1 MVIIAQR
8 VTDAERLERIKR
20 VFPDEKEAQDI
31 LAYDKAVEAG
41 EKTESQSETAPVAD
55 NSVLVLRLT
64 GSLSER
70 ANDDVLASM
79 FGDRI
84 PKLGLATMTEAI
96 RQAKESDKVKGI
108 YIEAGAFAPDSYASL
123 AAIRRELEEFRKAGK
138 WIVAYGDSY
147 TQGAYYLASVADKV
161 YLNPQG
167 QVDWHGLGSEPVF
180 VKDLLAKLNVRM
192 QVAKVGTYKSATEMF
207 TGEKMSDADRQQT
220 TAYLTGIWQNV
231 VSAVGKSRSLT
242 AQQLNAYADSLVSLA
257 APQDY
262 VRMRMVDGLLYT
274 DQVRQA
280 VKKKMGLS
288 PDDEI
293 PQVSMSD
300 LLAAGPEDKKGDEIA
315 IYYAVGD
322 IVDGVVAMPSRESV
336 IDAQKVCADLQ
347 DLAKDK
353 EVKAVVLRVNSPGGS
368 AYASE
373 QIWHQ
378 VMELKKVKPV
388 VVSMGSY
395 AASGGYYISC
405 PANWI
410 VAEPNTLT
418 GSIGIF
424 GMFPDVSGL
433 LREKLG
439 LKFDEVKTNK
449 YALFGTRSR
458 PFTADEL
465 SHLESYIDRG
475 YKLFR
480 QRVADGRRLKVDQVD
495 QVAQGHVWLG
505 QDALRVGL
513 VDQLGGVEVAL
524 RKAAQ
529 LAKLTQWHS
538 TAYPVLPDY
547 LSQLLDLPGAA
558 RGNYL
563 DEQVR
568 QSLGAYYEPFALIR
582 DLQAQNPLQARLPFE
597 PNIH

>member
-1 MVIIAQR
+1 MKDFFKNVLATAFGVLLVGFITGFFMVVSLVGMA
-8 VTDAERLERIKR
+8 L
-20 VFPDEKEAQDI
+20 
-31 LAYDKAVEAG
+31 
-41 EKTESQSETAPVAD
+41 SQSETAPVAD

-70 ANDDVLASM
+70 ANDDMLASM

-353 EVKAVVLRVNSPGGS
+353 DVKAVVLRVNSPGGS

-480 QRVADGRRLKVDQVD
+480 QRVADGRRLKVDQVE

-505 QDALRVGL
+505 QDALRIGL

-538 TAYPVLPDY
+538 SAYPVLPDY

-563 DEQVR
+563 DEQMR

-582 DLQAQNPLQARLPFE
+582 DLQAQNPVQARLPFE

>member
-1 MVIIAQR
+1 MKDFFKNVLATAVGVLLVGFITGFFMVVSLVGMA
-8 VTDAERLERIKR
+8 L
-20 VFPDEKEAQDI
+20 
-31 LAYDKAVEAG
+31 
-41 EKTESQSETAPVAD
+41 SQSETAPVAD

-70 ANDDVLASM
+70 ANDDVLASL

-353 EVKAVVLRVNSPGGS
+353 DVKAVVLRVNSPGGS

-480 QRVADGRRLKVDQVD
+480 QRVADGRRLKVDQVE

-563 DEQVR
+563 DEQMQ

>member
-1 MVIIAQR
+1 MKDFFKNVLATAVGVLLVGFITGFFMVVSLVGMA
-8 VTDAERLERIKR
+8 L
-20 VFPDEKEAQDI
+20 
-31 LAYDKAVEAG
+31 
-41 EKTESQSETAPVAD
+41 SQSETAPVAD

-70 ANDDVLASM
+70 ANDDVLASL

-138 WIVAYGDSY
+138 WIIAYGDSY

-242 AQQLNAYADSLVSLA
+242 AQQLNGYADSLVSLA

-274 DQVRQA
+274 DQVRQT
-280 VKKKMGLS
+280 VKKKLGLS

-347 DLAKDK
+347 DLAKNKD
-353 EVKAVVLRVNSPGGS
+353 VKAVVLRVNSPGGS

-458 PFTADEL
+458 PFTADEI

-480 QRVADGRRLKVDQVD
+480 QRVADGRRFKVDQVE

-505 QDALRVGL
+505 QDALRIGL
-513 VDQLGGVEVAL
+513 VDQLGGVDVAL

-538 TAYPVLPDY
+538 TAYPALPDY
-547 LSQLLDLPGAA
+547 LSQLLELPGAA

-563 DEQVR
+563 DEQMR

-582 DLQAQNPLQARLPFE
+582 DLQAQNPIQARLPFE

>member
-1 MVIIAQR
+1 MKDFLKNVLATAVGVLLVGFITGFFMVVSLVGMA
-8 VTDAERLERIKR
+8 L
-20 VFPDEKEAQDI
+20 
-31 LAYDKAVEAG
+31 
-41 EKTESQSETAPVAD
+41 SQSETAPVAD

-70 ANDDVLASM
+70 ANDDVLASL

-123 AAIRRELEEFRKAGK
+123 AAIRRELEEFRKTGK
-138 WIVAYGDSY
+138 WIIAYGDSY

-280 VKKKMGLS
+280 VKKKLGLS

-315 IYYAVGD
+315 VYYAVGD

-353 EVKAVVLRVNSPGGS
+353 DVKAVVLRVNSPGGS

-480 QRVADGRRLKVDQVD
+480 QRVADGRRLKVDQVE

-505 QDALRVGL
+505 QDALKIGL

-538 TAYPVLPDY
+538 SAYPVLPDY

-563 DEQVR
+563 DEQMR

>member
-1 MVIIAQR
+1 MKDFFKNVLATAVGVLLVGFITGFFMVVSLVGMA
-8 VTDAERLERIKR
+8 L
-20 VFPDEKEAQDI
+20 
-31 LAYDKAVEAG
+31 
-41 EKTESQSETAPVAD
+41 SQSETAPVAD

-70 ANDDVLASM
+70 ANDDMLASL

-147 TQGAYYLASVADKV
+147 TQGAYYLASVADKI

-257 APQDY
+257 APQNY

-280 VKKKMGLS
+280 VKKSLGLS

-353 EVKAVVLRVNSPGGS
+353 DVKAVVLRVNSPGGS

-480 QRVADGRRLKVDQVD
+480 QRVADGRRLKVDQVE

-563 DEQVR
+563 DEQMR

>member
-1 MVIIAQR
+1 MKDFFKNVLATAVGVLLVGFITGFFMVVSLVGMA
-8 VTDAERLERIKR
+8 L
-20 VFPDEKEAQDI
+20 
-31 LAYDKAVEAG
+31 
-41 EKTESQSETAPVAD
+41 SQSETAPVAD

-70 ANDDVLASM
+70 ANDDVLASL

-138 WIVAYGDSY
+138 WIIAYGDSY
-147 TQGAYYLASVADKV
+147 TQGAYYLASVADEV

-280 VKKKMGLS
+280 VKKKLGLS

-353 EVKAVVLRVNSPGGS
+353 DVKAVVLRVNSPGGS

-480 QRVADGRRLKVDQVD
+480 QRVADGRRLKVDQVE

-505 QDALRVGL
+505 QDALRIGL

-538 TAYPVLPDY
+538 SAYPVLPDY

-563 DEQVR
+563 DEQMR

>member
-1 MVIIAQR
+1 MKDFFKNVLATAVGVLLVGFITGFFMVVSLVGMA
-8 VTDAERLERIKR
+8 L
-20 VFPDEKEAQDI
+20 
-31 LAYDKAVEAG
+31 
-41 EKTESQSETAPVAD
+41 SQSETAPVVD

-70 ANDDVLASM
+70 ANDDVLASL

-315 IYYAVGD
+315 VYYAVGD

-353 EVKAVVLRVNSPGGS
+353 DVKAVVLRVNSPGGS

-465 SHLESYIDRG
+465 SHLESYVDRG

-480 QRVADGRRLKVDQVD
+480 QRVADGRRLKVDQVE

-563 DEQVR
+563 DEQMR

-582 DLQAQNPLQARLPFE
+582 DLQAQNPVQARLPFE

>member
-1 MVIIAQR
+1 MKDFFKNVLATAVGVLLVGFITGFFMVVSLVGMA
-8 VTDAERLERIKR
+8 L
-20 VFPDEKEAQDI
+20 
-31 LAYDKAVEAG
+31 
-41 EKTESQSETAPVAD
+41 SQSETAPVAD

-70 ANDDVLASM
+70 ANDDMLASL

-96 RQAKESDKVKGI
+96 RQVKESDKVKGI

-280 VKKKMGLS
+280 VKKKLGLS

-315 IYYAVGD
+315 VYYAVGD

-353 EVKAVVLRVNSPGGS
+353 DVKAVVLRVNSPGGS

-480 QRVADGRRLKVDQVD
+480 QRVADGRRLKVDQVE

-505 QDALRVGL
+505 QDALRIGL

-563 DEQVR
+563 DEQMR

-582 DLQAQNPLQARLPFE
+582 DLQMQNPVQARLPFE

>member
-1 MVIIAQR
+1 MKDFFKNVLATAVGVLLVGFITGFFMVVSLVGMA
-8 VTDAERLERIKR
+8 L
-20 VFPDEKEAQDI
+20 
-31 LAYDKAVEAG
+31 
-41 EKTESQSETAPVAD
+41 SQSETAPVAD

-70 ANDDVLASM
+70 ANDDMLASL

-138 WIVAYGDSY
+138 WIIAYGDSY

-280 VKKKMGLS
+280 VKKKLGLS

-353 EVKAVVLRVNSPGGS
+353 DVKAVVLRVNSPGGS

-480 QRVADGRRLKVDQVD
+480 QRVADGRRLKVDQVE

-505 QDALRVGL
+505 QDALRIGL

-538 TAYPVLPDY
+538 SAYPVLPDY

-563 DEQVR
+563 DEQMR

-582 DLQAQNPLQARLPFE
+582 DLQAQNPVQARLPFE

>member
-1 MVIIAQR
+1 MKDFFKNVLATAVGVLLVGFITGFFMVVSLVGMA
-8 VTDAERLERIKR
+8 L
-20 VFPDEKEAQDI
+20 
-31 LAYDKAVEAG
+31 
-41 EKTESQSETAPVAD
+41 SQSETAPVAD

-70 ANDDVLASM
+70 ANDDVLASL

-353 EVKAVVLRVNSPGGS
+353 DVKAVVLRVNSPGGS

-480 QRVADGRRLKVDQVD
+480 QRVADGRRLKVEQVE

-563 DEQVR
+563 DEQMR

>member
-1 MVIIAQR
+1 MKDFFKNVLATAVGVLLVGFITGFFMVVSLVGMA
-8 VTDAERLERIKR
+8 L
-20 VFPDEKEAQDI
+20 
-31 LAYDKAVEAG
+31 
-41 EKTESQSETAPVAD
+41 SQSETAPVAD

-70 ANDDVLASM
+70 ANDDMLASL

-147 TQGAYYLASVADKV
+147 TQGAYYLASVADKI

-257 APQDY
+257 APQNY

-280 VKKKMGLS
+280 VKKKLGLS

-353 EVKAVVLRVNSPGGS
+353 DVKAVVLRVNSPGGS

-480 QRVADGRRLKVDQVD
+480 QRVADGRRLKVEQVE

-563 DEQVR
+563 DEQMR

>member
-1 MVIIAQR
+1 MKDFFKNVLATAVGVLLVGFITGFFMVVSLVGMA
-8 VTDAERLERIKR
+8 L
-20 VFPDEKEAQDI
+20 
-31 LAYDKAVEAG
+31 
-41 EKTESQSETAPVAD
+41 SQSETAPVAD

-70 ANDDVLASM
+70 ANDDVLASL

-138 WIVAYGDSY
+138 WIIAYGDSY

-262 VRMRMVDGLLYT
+262 VRMRMADGLLYT

-280 VKKKMGLS
+280 VKKKLGLS

-353 EVKAVVLRVNSPGGS
+353 DVKAVVLRVNSPGGS

-480 QRVADGRRLKVDQVD
+480 QRVADGRRLKVEQVE

-563 DEQVR
+563 DEQMR

-582 DLQAQNPLQARLPFE
+582 DLQAQNPVQARLPFE

>member
-1 MVIIAQR
+1 MKDFFKNVLATAVGVLLVGFITGFFMVVSLVGMA
-8 VTDAERLERIKR
+8 L
-20 VFPDEKEAQDI
+20 
-31 LAYDKAVEAG
+31 
-41 EKTESQSETAPVAD
+41 SQSETAPVAD

-70 ANDDVLASM
+70 ANDDVLASL

-138 WIVAYGDSY
+138 WIIAYGDSY

-242 AQQLNAYADSLVSLA
+242 AQQLNGYADSLVSLA

-274 DQVRQA
+274 DQVRQT
-280 VKKKMGLS
+280 VKKKLGLS

-300 LLAAGPEDKKGDEIA
+300 LLAAEPEDKKGDEIA

-322 IVDGVVAMPSRESV
+322 IVDGVAAMPSRESV

-353 EVKAVVLRVNSPGGS
+353 DVKAVVLRVNSPGGS

-458 PFTADEL
+458 PFTADEI

-480 QRVADGRRLKVDQVD
+480 QRVADGRRLKVDQVE

-547 LSQLLDLPGAA
+547 LSQLLELPGAA

-563 DEQVR
+563 DEQMR

-582 DLQAQNPLQARLPFE
+582 DLQAQNPIQARLPFE

>member
-1 MVIIAQR
+1 MKDFFKNVLATAVGVLLVGFITGFFMVVSLVGMA
-8 VTDAERLERIKR
+8 L
-20 VFPDEKEAQDI
+20 
-31 LAYDKAVEAG
+31 
-41 EKTESQSETAPVAD
+41 SQSETAPVAD

-70 ANDDVLASM
+70 ANDDMLASL

-138 WIVAYGDSY
+138 WIIAYGDSY

-262 VRMRMVDGLLYT
+262 VRMRMVDELLYT
-274 DQVRQA
+274 DQVRQT
-280 VKKKMGLS
+280 VKKKLGLS

-353 EVKAVVLRVNSPGGS
+353 DVKAVVLRVNSPGGS

-480 QRVADGRRLKVDQVD
+480 QRVADGRRLKVEQVE

>member
-1 MVIIAQR
+1 MKDFFKNVLATAVGVLLVGFITGFFMVVSLVGMA
-8 VTDAERLERIKR
+8 L
-20 VFPDEKEAQDI
+20 
-31 LAYDKAVEAG
+31 
-41 EKTESQSETAPVAD
+41 SQSETAPVAD

-70 ANDDVLASM
+70 ANDDVLASL

-138 WIVAYGDSY
+138 WIIAYGDSY

-280 VKKKMGLS
+280 VKKKLGLS

-353 EVKAVVLRVNSPGGS
+353 DVKAVVLRVNSPGGS

-480 QRVADGRRLKVDQVD
+480 QRVADGRRLKVDQVE

-563 DEQVR
+563 DEQMR

>member
-1 MVIIAQR
+1 MKDFFKNVLATAVGVLLVGFITGFFMVVSLVGMA
-8 VTDAERLERIKR
+8 L
-20 VFPDEKEAQDI
+20 
-31 LAYDKAVEAG
+31 
-41 EKTESQSETAPVAD
+41 SQSETAPVAD

-70 ANDDVLASM
+70 ANDDVLASL

-123 AAIRRELEEFRKAGK
+123 AAIRRELEEFRKTGK
-138 WIVAYGDSY
+138 WIIAYGDSY

-315 IYYAVGD
+315 VYYAVGD

-353 EVKAVVLRVNSPGGS
+353 DVKAVVLRVNSPGGS

-480 QRVADGRRLKVDQVD
+480 QRVADGRRLKVDQVE

-505 QDALRVGL
+505 QDALKIGL
-513 VDQLGGVEVAL
+513 VDQLGGAEVAL

-538 TAYPVLPDY
+538 SAYPVLPDY

-563 DEQVR
+563 DEQMR

>member
-1 MVIIAQR
+1 MKDFFKNVLATAVGVLLVGFITGFFMVVSLVGMA
-8 VTDAERLERIKR
+8 L
-20 VFPDEKEAQDI
+20 
-31 LAYDKAVEAG
+31 
-41 EKTESQSETAPVAD
+41 SQSETAPVAD

-70 ANDDVLASM
+70 ANDDVLASL

-138 WIVAYGDSY
+138 WIIAYGDSY

-353 EVKAVVLRVNSPGGS
+353 DVKAVVLRVNSPGGS

-480 QRVADGRRLKVDQVD
+480 QRVADGRRLKVDQVE

-505 QDALRVGL
+505 QDALRIGL
-513 VDQLGGVEVAL
+513 VDQLGVVEVAL

-538 TAYPVLPDY
+538 SAYPVIPDY

-563 DEQVR
+563 DEQMR

-582 DLQAQNPLQARLPFE
+582 DLQAQNPVQARLPFE
-597 PNIH
+597 PSIH

>member
-1 MVIIAQR
+1 MKDFFKNVLATAVGVLLVGFITGFFMVVSLVGMA
-8 VTDAERLERIKR
+8 L
-20 VFPDEKEAQDI
+20 
-31 LAYDKAVEAG
+31 
-41 EKTESQSETAPVAD
+41 SQSETAPVAD

-70 ANDDVLASM
+70 ANDDVLASL

-138 WIVAYGDSY
+138 WIIAYGDSY

-280 VKKKMGLS
+280 VKKKLGLS

-322 IVDGVVAMPSRESV
+322 IVDGVVAMPSRENV

-353 EVKAVVLRVNSPGGS
+353 DVKAVVLRVNSPGGS

-480 QRVADGRRLKVDQVD
+480 QRVADGRRLKVDQVE

-563 DEQVR
+563 DEQMR
-568 QSLGAYYEPFALIR
+568 QSLSAYYEPFALIR

>member
-1 MVIIAQR
+1 MKDFFKNVLATAVGVLLVGFITGFFMV
-8 VTDAERLERIKR
+8 VSLVGMTL
-20 VFPDEKEAQDI
+20 
-31 LAYDKAVEAG
+31 
-41 EKTESQSETAPVAD
+41 SQSETAPVAD

-70 ANDDVLASM
+70 ANDDVLASL

-96 RQAKESDKVKGI
+96 RQAKESDKVKGV

-123 AAIRRELEEFRKAGK
+123 AAIRRELEEFRKTGK
-138 WIVAYGDSY
+138 WIIAYGDSY

-274 DQVRQA
+274 DQVRQT

-315 IYYAVGD
+315 VYYAVGD

-353 EVKAVVLRVNSPGGS
+353 DVKAVVLRVNSPGGS

-480 QRVADGRRLKVDQVD
+480 QRVADGRRLKVDQVE

-505 QDALRVGL
+505 QDALKIGL

-538 TAYPVLPDY
+538 SAYPVLPDY

-563 DEQVR
+563 DEQMR

>member
-1 MVIIAQR
+1 MKDFFKNVLATAVGVLLVGFITGFFMVVSLVGMA
-8 VTDAERLERIKR
+8 L
-20 VFPDEKEAQDI
+20 
-31 LAYDKAVEAG
+31 
-41 EKTESQSETAPVAD
+41 SQSETAPVAD

-70 ANDDVLASM
+70 ANDDVLASL

-147 TQGAYYLASVADKV
+147 TQGAYYLASVADKI

-280 VKKKMGLS
+280 VKKKLGLS

-353 EVKAVVLRVNSPGGS
+353 DVKAVVLRVNSPGGS

-480 QRVADGRRLKVDQVD
+480 QRVADGRRLKVDQVE

-505 QDALRVGL
+505 QDALRIGL

-538 TAYPVLPDY
+538 AAYPALPDY

-563 DEQVR
+563 DEQMR

>member
-1 MVIIAQR
+1 MKDFFKNVLATAVGVLLVGFITGFFMVVSLVGMA
-8 VTDAERLERIKR
+8 L
-20 VFPDEKEAQDI
+20 
-31 LAYDKAVEAG
+31 
-41 EKTESQSETAPVAD
+41 SQSETAPVAD

-70 ANDDVLASM
+70 ANDDVLASL

-84 PKLGLATMTEAI
+84 PKLGLATMTGAI

-353 EVKAVVLRVNSPGGS
+353 DVKAVVLRVNSPGGS

-480 QRVADGRRLKVDQVD
+480 QRVADGRRLKVDQVE

-505 QDALRVGL
+505 QDALRIGL

-538 TAYPVLPDY
+538 SAYPVLPDY

-563 DEQVR
+563 DEQMR

-582 DLQAQNPLQARLPFE
+582 DLQAQNPVQARLPFE

>member
-1 MVIIAQR
+1 MKDFFKNVLATAVGVLLVGFITGFFMVVSLVGMA
-8 VTDAERLERIKR
+8 L
-20 VFPDEKEAQDI
+20 
-31 LAYDKAVEAG
+31 
-41 EKTESQSETAPVAD
+41 SQSETAPVAD

-70 ANDDVLASM
+70 ANDDMLASL

-147 TQGAYYLASVADKV
+147 TQGAYYLASVADKI

-280 VKKKMGLS
+280 VKKKLGLS

-315 IYYAVGD
+315 VYYAVGD

-353 EVKAVVLRVNSPGGS
+353 DVKAVVLRVNSPGGS

-480 QRVADGRRLKVDQVD
+480 QRVADGRRLKVDQVE

-505 QDALRVGL
+505 QDALKIGL

-563 DEQVR
+563 DEQMR

>member
-1 MVIIAQR
+1 MKDFFKNVLATAVGVLLVGFITGFFMVVSLVGMA
-8 VTDAERLERIKR
+8 L
-20 VFPDEKEAQDI
+20 
-31 LAYDKAVEAG
+31 
-41 EKTESQSETAPVAD
+41 SQSETAPVAD

-70 ANDDVLASM
+70 ANDDVLASL
-79 FGDRI
+79 FGGRI

-353 EVKAVVLRVNSPGGS
+353 DVKAVVLRVNSPGGS

-480 QRVADGRRLKVDQVD
+480 QRVADGRRLKVDQVE

-505 QDALRVGL
+505 QDALRIGL

-538 TAYPVLPDY
+538 SAYPVLPDY

-563 DEQVR
+563 DEQMR

-582 DLQAQNPLQARLPFE
+582 DLQAQNPVQARLPFE

>member
-1 MVIIAQR
+1 MKDFFKNVLATAVGVLLVGFITGFFMVVSLVGMA
-8 VTDAERLERIKR
+8 L
-20 VFPDEKEAQDI
+20 
-31 LAYDKAVEAG
+31 
-41 EKTESQSETAPVAD
+41 SQSETAPVAD

-70 ANDDVLASM
+70 ANDDMLASL

-336 IDAQKVCADLQ
+336 IDAQKVCANLQ

-353 EVKAVVLRVNSPGGS
+353 DVKAVVLRVNSPGGS

-480 QRVADGRRLKVDQVD
+480 QRVADGRRLKVDQVE

>member
-1 MVIIAQR
+1 MKDFFKNVLATAVGVLLVGFITGFFMVVSLVGMA
-8 VTDAERLERIKR
+8 L
-20 VFPDEKEAQDI
+20 
-31 LAYDKAVEAG
+31 
-41 EKTESQSETAPVAD
+41 SQSETAPVAD

-147 TQGAYYLASVADKV
+147 TQGAYYLASVADKI

-353 EVKAVVLRVNSPGGS
+353 DVKAVVLRVNSPGGS

-480 QRVADGRRLKVDQVD
+480 QRVADGRRLKVDQVE

-505 QDALRVGL
+505 QDALRIGL

-538 TAYPVLPDY
+538 SAYPVLPDY

-563 DEQVR
+563 DEQMR

>member
-1 MVIIAQR
+1 MKDFFKNVLATAVGVLLVGFITGFFMVVSLVGMA
-8 VTDAERLERIKR
+8 L
-20 VFPDEKEAQDI
+20 
-31 LAYDKAVEAG
+31 
-41 EKTESQSETAPVAD
+41 SQSETAPVAD

-70 ANDDVLASM
+70 ANDDVLASL

-315 IYYAVGD
+315 VYYAVGD

-353 EVKAVVLRVNSPGGS
+353 DVKAVVLRVNSPGGS

-480 QRVADGRRLKVDQVD
+480 QRVADGRRLKVDQVE

>member
-1 MVIIAQR
+1 MKDFFKNVLATAVGVLLVGFITGFFMVVSLVGMA
-8 VTDAERLERIKR
+8 L
-20 VFPDEKEAQDI
+20 
-31 LAYDKAVEAG
+31 
-41 EKTESQSETAPVAD
+41 SQSETAPVAD

-70 ANDDVLASM
+70 ANDDVLASL

-353 EVKAVVLRVNSPGGS
+353 DVKAVVLRVNSPGGS

-458 PFTADEL
+458 PFTGDEL

-480 QRVADGRRLKVDQVD
+480 QRVADGRRLKVEQVE

-563 DEQVR
+563 DEQMR

>member
-1 MVIIAQR
+1 MKDFFKNVLATAVGVLLVGFITGFFMVVSLVGMA
-8 VTDAERLERIKR
+8 L
-20 VFPDEKEAQDI
+20 
-31 LAYDKAVEAG
+31 
-41 EKTESQSETAPVAD
+41 SQSETAPVAD

-300 LLAAGPEDKKGDEIA
+300 LLAAGPGDKKGDEIA

-353 EVKAVVLRVNSPGGS
+353 DVKAVVLRVNSPGGS

-480 QRVADGRRLKVDQVD
+480 QRVADGRRLKVDQVE

-563 DEQVR
+563 DEQMR

>member
-1 MVIIAQR
+1 MKDFFKNVLATAVGVLLVGFITGFFMVVSLVGMA
-8 VTDAERLERIKR
+8 L
-20 VFPDEKEAQDI
+20 
-31 LAYDKAVEAG
+31 
-41 EKTESQSETAPVAD
+41 SQSETAPVAD

-70 ANDDVLASM
+70 ANDDVLASL

-353 EVKAVVLRVNSPGGS
+353 DVKAVVLRVNSPGGS

-480 QRVADGRRLKVDQVD
+480 QRVADGRRLKVDQVE

-505 QDALRVGL
+505 QDALKVGL

-563 DEQVR
+563 DEQMR

>member
-1 MVIIAQR
+1 MKDFFKNVLATAVGVLLVGFITGFFMVVSLVGMA
-8 VTDAERLERIKR
+8 L
-20 VFPDEKEAQDI
+20 
-31 LAYDKAVEAG
+31 
-41 EKTESQSETAPVAD
+41 SQSETAPVAD

-70 ANDDVLASM
+70 ANDDVLASL

-84 PKLGLATMTEAI
+84 PKLGLATMTGAI

-353 EVKAVVLRVNSPGGS
+353 DVKAVVLRVNSPGGS

-480 QRVADGRRLKVDQVD
+480 QRVADGRRLKVDLVE

-505 QDALRVGL
+505 QDALRIGL

-538 TAYPVLPDY
+538 SAYPVLPDY

-563 DEQVR
+563 DEQMR

-582 DLQAQNPLQARLPFE
+582 DLQAQNPVQARLPFE

>member
-1 MVIIAQR
+1 MKDFFKNVLATAVGVLLVGFITGFFMVVSLVGMA
-8 VTDAERLERIKR
+8 
-20 VFPDEKEAQDI
+20 F
-31 LAYDKAVEAG
+31 
-41 EKTESQSETAPVAD
+41 SQSETAPVAD

-138 WIVAYGDSY
+138 WIIAYGDSY

-274 DQVRQA
+274 DQVRQT
-280 VKKKMGLS
+280 VKKKLGLS

-353 EVKAVVLRVNSPGGS
+353 DVKAVVLRVNSPGGS

-480 QRVADGRRLKVDQVD
+480 QRVADGRRLKVDQVE

-505 QDALRVGL
+505 QDALRIGL

-538 TAYPVLPDY
+538 SAYPVLPDY

-563 DEQVR
+563 DEQMR

-582 DLQAQNPLQARLPFE
+582 DLQMQNPVQARLPFE

>member
-1 MVIIAQR
+1 MKDFFKNVLATAVGVLLVGFITGFFMV
-8 VTDAERLERIKR
+8 VSL
-20 VFPDEKEAQDI
+20 VGMV
-31 LAYDKAVEAG
+31 L
-41 EKTESQSETAPVAD
+41 SQSETAPVAD

-70 ANDDVLASM
+70 ANDDVLASL

-353 EVKAVVLRVNSPGGS
+353 DVKAVVLRVNSPGGS

-480 QRVADGRRLKVDQVD
+480 QRVADGRRLKVDQVE

-505 QDALRVGL
+505 QDALRIGL

-538 TAYPVLPDY
+538 SAYPVLPDY

-563 DEQVR
+563 DEQMR

-582 DLQAQNPLQARLPFE
+582 DLQAQNPVQARLPFE

>member
-1 MVIIAQR
+1 MKDFFKNVLATAVGVLLVGFITGFFMVVSLVGMA
-8 VTDAERLERIKR
+8 L
-20 VFPDEKEAQDI
+20 
-31 LAYDKAVEAG
+31 
-41 EKTESQSETAPVAD
+41 SQSETAPVAD

-70 ANDDVLASM
+70 ANDDVLASL

-353 EVKAVVLRVNSPGGS
+353 DVKAVVLRVNSPGGS

-449 YALFGTRSR
+449 YALLGTRSR

-480 QRVADGRRLKVDQVD
+480 QRVADGRRLKVDQVE

-505 QDALRVGL
+505 QDALRIGL

-538 TAYPVLPDY
+538 SAYPVLPDY

-563 DEQVR
+563 DEQMR

-582 DLQAQNPLQARLPFE
+582 DLQAQNPVQARLPFE

>member
-1 MVIIAQR
+1 MKDFFKNVLATAVGVLLVGFITGFFMVVSLVGMA
-8 VTDAERLERIKR
+8 L
-20 VFPDEKEAQDI
+20 
-31 LAYDKAVEAG
+31 
-41 EKTESQSETAPVAD
+41 SQSETAPVAD

-70 ANDDVLASM
+70 ANDDVLASL

-315 IYYAVGD
+315 VYYAVGD

-353 EVKAVVLRVNSPGGS
+353 DVKAVVLRVNSPGGS
-368 AYASE
+368 VYASE

-480 QRVADGRRLKVDQVD
+480 QRVADGRRLKVDQVE

-563 DEQVR
+563 DEQMR

-582 DLQAQNPLQARLPFE
+582 DLQAQNPVQARLPFE

>member
-1 MVIIAQR
+1 MKDFFKNVLATAVGVLLVGFITGFFMVVSLVGMA
-8 VTDAERLERIKR
+8 L
-20 VFPDEKEAQDI
+20 
-31 LAYDKAVEAG
+31 
-41 EKTESQSETAPVAD
+41 SQSETAPVAD

-70 ANDDVLASM
+70 ANDDVLASL

-192 QVAKVGTYKSATEMF
+192 HVAKVGTYKSATEMF

-353 EVKAVVLRVNSPGGS
+353 DVKAVVLRVNSPGGS

-480 QRVADGRRLKVDQVD
+480 QRVADGRRLKVDQVE

-505 QDALRVGL
+505 QDALRIGL

-538 TAYPVLPDY
+538 SAYPVLPDY

-563 DEQVR
+563 DEQMR

-582 DLQAQNPLQARLPFE
+582 DLQAQNPVQARLPFE

>member
-1 MVIIAQR
+1 MKDFFKNVLATAVGVLLVGFITGFFMVVSLVGMA
-8 VTDAERLERIKR
+8 L
-20 VFPDEKEAQDI
+20 
-31 LAYDKAVEAG
+31 
-41 EKTESQSETAPVAD
+41 SQSETAPVAD

-70 ANDDVLASM
+70 ANDDVLASL

-353 EVKAVVLRVNSPGGS
+353 DVKAVVLRVNSPGGS

-480 QRVADGRRLKVDQVD
+480 QRVADGRRLKVDQVE

-505 QDALRVGL
+505 QDALRIGL

-538 TAYPVLPDY
+538 SAYPVLPDY

-563 DEQVR
+563 DEQMR

-582 DLQAQNPLQARLPFE
+582 DLQAQNPVQARLPFE
-597 PNIH
+597 LNIH

>member
-1 MVIIAQR
+1 MKDFFKNVLATAVGVLLVGFITGFFMVVSLVGMA
-8 VTDAERLERIKR
+8 L
-20 VFPDEKEAQDI
+20 
-31 LAYDKAVEAG
+31 
-41 EKTESQSETAPVAD
+41 SQSETAPVAD

-180 VKDLLAKLNVRM
+180 VKDLQAKLNVRM

-353 EVKAVVLRVNSPGGS
+353 DVKAVVLRVNSPGGS

-480 QRVADGRRLKVDQVD
+480 QRVADGRRLKVDQVE

>member
-1 MVIIAQR
+1 MKDFFKNVLATAVGVLLVGFITGFFMVVSLVGMA
-8 VTDAERLERIKR
+8 L
-20 VFPDEKEAQDI
+20 
-31 LAYDKAVEAG
+31 
-41 EKTESQSETAPVAD
+41 SQSETAPVAD

-70 ANDDVLASM
+70 ANDDVLASL

-138 WIVAYGDSY
+138 WIIAYGDSY
-147 TQGAYYLASVADKV
+147 TQGAYYLASVGDKV

-353 EVKAVVLRVNSPGGS
+353 DVKAVVLRVNSPGGS

-480 QRVADGRRLKVDQVD
+480 QRVADGRRLKVDQVE

-505 QDALRVGL
+505 QDALKIGL

-563 DEQVR
+563 DEQMR

-582 DLQAQNPLQARLPFE
+582 DLQMQNPVQARLPFE